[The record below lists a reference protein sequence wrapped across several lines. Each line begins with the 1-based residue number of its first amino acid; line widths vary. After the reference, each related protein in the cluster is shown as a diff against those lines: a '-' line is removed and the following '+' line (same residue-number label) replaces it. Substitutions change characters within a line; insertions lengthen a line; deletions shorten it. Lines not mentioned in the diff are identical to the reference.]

1 MRGLSRATTAFL
13 LVPVIAA
20 LLAGTGEAH
29 KTITSKFTYN
39 ADIFPIFAARCG
51 HCHVAGGV
59 APMSLVSYQDSF
71 PWAESLRAELLG
83 AADDE
88 TGDVIKAAHR
98 NLSARELDM
107 VLDWAVGGTPEG
119 DPAKAP

>member
-1 MRGLSRATTAFL
+1 MRGLLRAIIVSLLGLMTAVFL
-13 LVPVIAA
+13 S
-20 LLAGTGEAH
+20 GTVDAH

-39 ADIFPIFAARCG
+39 GDIFPIFAARCG

-71 PWAESLRAELLG
+71 PWAESLRAELLD

-107 VLDWAVGGTPEG
+107 VLDWAVGG
-119 DPAKAP
+119 